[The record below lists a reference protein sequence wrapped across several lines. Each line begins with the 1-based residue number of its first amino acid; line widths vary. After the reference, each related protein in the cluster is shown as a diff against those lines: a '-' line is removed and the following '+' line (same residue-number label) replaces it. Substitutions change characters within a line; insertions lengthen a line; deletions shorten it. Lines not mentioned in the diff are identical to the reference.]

1 MRRVKSRGH
10 GPWLIDMAKYGDHPP
25 LPQRLEALLMED
37 VHTVFIK
44 ADCPPRVK
52 RGTIGQLKLVEVEGA
67 DDGQW
72 DTLRMESLQEEL
84 VGMIDEHRHR
94 SDCFLEIDR
103 KGCQVLQLGDLR
115 ISCAWPPFAD
125 AREITIVRPVAKLSL
140 GEYELDQRLIDRLAD
155 HHRGVFICGRPGSG
169 KTTLAQAIAEY
180 LDTEI
185 GAMVKTMEAPRDLQ
199 LADRITQYAPL
210 EGDLEKTAEIIF
222 LVRPDFVI
230 FDEVRRA
237 RDFEIFADVRLAGV
251 GLLGVTHANSA
262 LEAIQRLI
270 GKVELGLV
278 SQVLDTIIHVEAGK
292 IEQVMELRMTV
303 KPPTGMQEELARP
316 VIEVVEFPSGKITH
330 EMFAFGSEIAV
341 VPVEGR
347 ETGGA
352 LSPLKTL
359 ARDQLVQII
368 RQWVGVECQVQ
379 FKGESSATIYAPQ
392 NMIPTLIGKGGENV
406 RQLQDELGGMHL
418 NIESFDEMPESLGAS
433 SNPNWRET
441 SDRRSRDGKAW
452 EQNGRGNNPRKSK
465 GKKNRR

>member
-1 MRRVKSRGH
+1 
-10 GPWLIDMAKYGDHPP
+10 MAKHGDHPE
-25 LPQRLEALLMED
+25 LPILIEQLLMDD
-37 VHTVFIK
+37 VHTVFLK

-52 RGTIGQLKLVEVEGA
+52 RGTIGELRLVEVEET
-67 DDGQW
+67 DDQW
-72 DTLRMESLQEEL
+72 DTMRLEAMQEEL
-84 VGMIDEHRHR
+84 VDLAHQNKQR

-103 KGCQVLQLGDLR
+103 KGCQVVQLGDLR
-115 ISCAWPPFAD
+115 IACAWPPFAD
-125 AREITIVRPVAKLSL
+125 AREITIVRPVAKLSIDD
-140 GEYELDQRLIDRLAD
+140 YELDERLVERLSN

-180 LDTEI
+180 LDNDL

-278 SQVLDTIIHVEAGK
+278 SQVLDTILHVEAGK
-292 IEQVMELRMTV
+292 IQQVLELRMTV
-303 KPPTGMQEELARP
+303 KAPTGMQEELARP

-341 VPVEGR
+341 VPVEGL
-347 ETGGA
+347 TQKISPIKA
-352 LSPLKTL
+352 LAKDSLVRNI
-359 ARDQLVQII
+359 RDWI
-368 RQWVGVECQVQ
+368 GVECQVQ
-379 FKGESSATIYAPQ
+379 FTSNTAANIYVPTNMVAT
-392 NMIPTLIGKGGENV
+392 LVGKGGTNI
-406 RQLQDELGGMHL
+406 RQLQDDLGGISL
-418 NIESFDEMPESLGAS
+418 SVKTFDEMPDNLPR
-433 SNPNWRET
+433 PNSQWEDPQ
-441 SDRRSRDGKAW
+441 DRRSRDGKVW
-452 EQNGRGNNPRKSK
+452 ENSGKGRRRKERK
-465 GKKNRR
+465 GRR

>member
-1 MRRVKSRGH
+1 
-10 GPWLIDMAKYGDHPP
+10 MAKHGDHPE
-25 LPQRLEALLMED
+25 LPEVVESLLGDD
-37 VHTVFIK
+37 VHTLFLK

-52 RGTIGQLKLVEVEGA
+52 RGNIGELKLVEVEQ
-67 DDGQW
+67 DDGNW
-72 DTLRMESLQEEL
+72 DTIRMESLQEEFEL
-84 VGMIDEHRHR
+84 AEQNKHR

-103 KGCQVLQLGDLR
+103 KGCQVVQLGDLR
-115 ISCAWPPFAD
+115 IACAWPPFAD
-125 AREITIVRPVAKLSL
+125 AREITIVRPVAKLSISD
-140 GEYELDQRLIDRLAD
+140 YELDERLIERLSN

-180 LDTEI
+180 LDNDLGT
-185 GAMVKTMEAPRDLQ
+185 MVKTMEAPRDLQ

-278 SQVLDTIIHVEAGK
+278 SQVLDTILHVEAGQ
-292 IEQVMELRMTV
+292 IQQVLELRMTV

-341 VPVEGR
+341 VPVEGQTGQISPIRALAKDSLVRKIR
-347 ETGGA
+347 EW
-352 LSPLKTL
+352 
-359 ARDQLVQII
+359 I
-368 RQWVGVECQVQ
+368 GVESQVK
-379 FKGESSATIYAPQ
+379 FTTNSNANVYVPA
-392 NMIPTLIGKGGENV
+392 NMVSTLVGKGGSNI
-406 RQLQDELGGMHL
+406 RQLQDELGG
-418 NIESFDEMPESLGAS
+418 ISISVKTFDEMPESLERP
-433 SNPNWRET
+433 NPYWEDVQ
-441 SDRRSRDGKAW
+441 DRRSRSSRAW
-452 EQNGRGNNPRKSK
+452 EHSGKSQRRKARKGRR
-465 GKKNRR
+465 

>member
-1 MRRVKSRGH
+1 
-10 GPWLIDMAKYGDHPP
+10 MATHGDHPP
-25 LPQRLEALLMED
+25 LPSHLESLLGED
-37 VHTVFIK
+37 VHTVFLK

-52 RGTIGQLKLVEVEGA
+52 QGTIGSLKLTEVEGDA
-67 DDGQW
+67 TVW
-72 DTLRMESLQEEL
+72 DTLQLEQLEEEL
-84 VGMIDEHRHR
+84 MTVVEEHRGR

-103 KGCQVLQLGDLR
+103 KGCRVIQLGDLR
-115 ISCAWPPFAD
+115 ITSAWPPFSD
-125 AREITIVRPVAKLSL
+125 AREITVVRPVAKLSL
-140 GEYELDQRLIDRLAD
+140 GDYDLDQRLIERLRN

-180 LDTEI
+180 LDTDV

-278 SQVLDTIIHVEAGK
+278 SQVLDTILHVESGA
-292 IEQVMELRMTV
+292 IQQVLELRMTV

-316 VIEVVEFPSGKITH
+316 VIEVVEFPSGKLTH

-341 VPVEGR
+341 VPVSGGSGEGGSPAWRLAAEELKR
-347 ETGGA
+347 EASRLTGISVLHAKFLTDSSADIFVDDSAVGA
-352 LSPLKTL
+352 MVGPGG
-359 ARDQLVQII
+359 DGI
-368 RQWVGVECQVQ
+368 RQLEKDMGKIKLNVKSVTELPRALRKRVE
-379 FKGESSATIYAPQ
+379 KESWGAGDLEDWRSRSGRQWEHT
-392 NMIPTLIGKGGENV
+392 GKKRKGG
-406 RQLQDELGGMHL
+406 R
-418 NIESFDEMPESLGAS
+418 
-433 SNPNWRET
+433 
-441 SDRRSRDGKAW
+441 
-452 EQNGRGNNPRKSK
+452 K
-465 GKKNRR
+465 GKRGRR

>member
-1 MRRVKSRGH
+1 
-10 GPWLIDMAKYGDHPP
+10 MAKYGDHPA
-25 LPQRLEALLMED
+25 LPQRLEDLLMED

-52 RGTIGQLKLVEVEGA
+52 RGSIGQLRLVDVEGA
-67 DDGQW
+67 DDGKW

-84 VGMIDEHRHR
+84 VGLVDEHRHR

-103 KGCQVLQLGDLR
+103 KGCQVIQLGDLR

-140 GEYELDQRLIDRLAD
+140 GDYELDQRLIDRLAD

-180 LDTEI
+180 LDTDV

-278 SQVLDTIIHVEAGK
+278 SQVLDTIIHVEAGQ

-347 ETGGA
+347 KEGA
-352 LSPLKTL
+352 LSPMKTL
-359 ARDQLVQII
+359 ARDQLVHII
-368 RQWVGVECQVQ
+368 QQWVGVQCQVQ

-392 NMIPTLIGKGGENV
+392 NMISTLIGKGGENV
-406 RQLQDELGGMHL
+406 RQLQDELGGMQL
-418 NIESFDEMPESLGAS
+418 NIESFDEMPESMGAPT
-433 SNPNWRET
+433 NPHWRDV
-441 SDRRSRDGKAW
+441 SDRRSRGGRAW
-452 EQNGRGNNPRKSK
+452 EHNARGTKPRKNK
-465 GKKNRR
+465 GKKNRK

>member
-1 MRRVKSRGH
+1 
-10 GPWLIDMAKYGDHPP
+10 MATFSSHPD
-25 LPQRLEALLMED
+25 LPEILENLLEDD
-37 VHTVFIK
+37 VHTLFLK
-44 ADCPPRVK
+44 ADCPPRTK
-52 RGTIGQLKLVEVEGA
+52 AGGIGDLRLADVEGA
-67 DDGQW
+67 DDGGW
-72 DTLRMESLQEEL
+72 DTLRLESLQEEILTL
-84 VGMIDEHRHR
+84 VDDNRDR

-103 KGCQVLQLGDLR
+103 KGCQVIQLGDLR

-140 GEYELDQRLIDRLAD
+140 SDYEIDPKLISRLSD

-180 LDTEI
+180 LDEDV

-199 LADRITQYAPL
+199 LANRITQYAPL

-278 SQVLDTIIHVEAGK
+278 SQVLDTILHVEAGQ
-292 IEQVMELRMTV
+292 IQQVLELRMTV
-303 KPPTGMQEELARP
+303 KPPSGMQEELARP

-341 VPVEGR
+341 VPVDGVNSG
-347 ETGGA
+347 TGI
-352 LSPLKTL
+352 SPIAAL
-359 ARDQLVQII
+359 ARDQLVNKI
-368 RQWVGVECQVQ
+368 RDWVGVQCGV
-379 FKGESSATIYAPQ
+379 KITGTNSAEIYAPKGVVS
-392 NMIPTLIGKGGENV
+392 TLIGKGGENI
-406 RQLQDELGGMHL
+406 RDLQEELGGMKL
-418 NIESFDEMPESLGAS
+418 SVSSFAEMPDDVHVAIEDHYETLERRARES
-433 SNPNWRET
+433 R
-441 SDRRSRDGKAW
+441 AW
-452 EQNGRGNNPRKSK
+452 ENPKRGRKSK
-465 GKKNRR
+465 KRRR

>member
-1 MRRVKSRGH
+1 
-10 GPWLIDMAKYGDHPP
+10 
-25 LPQRLEALLMED
+25 MED

-52 RGTIGQLKLVEVEGA
+52 RGSIGQLRLVDVEGA
-67 DDGQW
+67 DDGKW

-84 VGMIDEHRHR
+84 VGLIDEHRHR

-103 KGCQVLQLGDLR
+103 KGCQVIQLGDLR

-140 GEYELDQRLIDRLAD
+140 GDYELDQRLIDRLAD

-180 LDTEI
+180 LDTDV

-278 SQVLDTIIHVEAGK
+278 SQVLDTIIHVEAGQ

-347 ETGGA
+347 KQGA
-352 LSPLKTL
+352 LSPMKTL
-359 ARDQLVQII
+359 ARDQLVHII
-368 RQWVGVECQVQ
+368 QQWVGVQCQVQ

-392 NMIPTLIGKGGENV
+392 NMISTLIGKGGENV
-406 RQLQDELGGMHL
+406 RQLQDELGGMQL
-418 NIESFDEMPESLGAS
+418 NIESFDEMPESMGAP
-433 SNPNWRET
+433 SNPHWRDV
-441 SDRRSRDGKAW
+441 SDRRSRGGRAW
-452 EQNGRGNNPRKSK
+452 EHNARGTKPRKNK
-465 GKKNRR
+465 GKNNRK

>member
-1 MRRVKSRGH
+1 
-10 GPWLIDMAKYGDHPP
+10 
-25 LPQRLEALLMED
+25 MED

-52 RGTIGQLKLVEVEGA
+52 RGSIGQLRLVDVEGA
-67 DDGQW
+67 DDGKW

-84 VGMIDEHRHR
+84 VGLVDEHRHR

-103 KGCQVLQLGDLR
+103 KGCQVIQLGDLR
-115 ISCAWPPFAD
+115 VSCAWPPFSD

-140 GEYELDQRLIDRLAD
+140 GDYELDQRLIDRLAD

-180 LDTEI
+180 LDTDV

-278 SQVLDTIIHVEAGK
+278 SQVLDTIIHVEAGQ
-292 IEQVMELRMTV
+292 IEQVVELRMTV

-347 ETGGA
+347 KQGV
-352 LSPLKTL
+352 LSPMKTL
-359 ARDQLVQII
+359 ARDQLVHII
-368 RQWVGVECQVQ
+368 QQWVGVQCQVQ

-392 NMIPTLIGKGGENV
+392 NMISTLIGKGGENV
-406 RQLQDELGGMHL
+406 RQLQDELGGMQL
-418 NIESFDEMPESLGAS
+418 NIESFDEMPESMGAP
-433 SNPNWRET
+433 SNPPWRDV
-441 SDRRSRDGKAW
+441 SDRRSRGGGAW
-452 EQNGRGNNPRKSK
+452 EHNARGTKPRKNK
-465 GKKNRR
+465 GKKNRK

>member
-1 MRRVKSRGH
+1 
-10 GPWLIDMAKYGDHPP
+10 MATHGDHPS
-25 LPQRLEALLMED
+25 LPEHLESLLAAD
-37 VHTVFIK
+37 VHTVFLK
-44 ADCPPRVK
+44 ADCPARVK
-52 RGTIGQLKLVEVEGA
+52 RGDIGTLRLVEL
-67 DDGQW
+67 DDDPTQW
-72 DTLRMESLQEEL
+72 DTLTLEQLEDDL
-84 VGMIDEHRHR
+84 VHLVEEHRHR

-103 KGCQVLQLGDLR
+103 KGCRVIQLGDLR
-115 ISCAWPPFAD
+115 ITSAWPPFSD
-125 AREITIVRPVAKLSL
+125 AREITVVRPVAKLSL
-140 GEYELDQRLIDRLAD
+140 GDYDLDQRLVDRLRN

-180 LDTEI
+180 LDTDV
-185 GAMVKTMEAPRDLQ
+185 GALVKTMEAPRDLQ

-278 SQVLDTIIHVEAGK
+278 SQVLDTILHVESGQ
-292 IEQVMELRMTV
+292 IQQVLELRMTV

-316 VIEVVEFPSGKITH
+316 VIEVVEFPSGKLTH

-347 ETGGA
+347 GGGHE
-352 LSPLKTL
+352 LSPVKAMAKQHIVDT
-359 ARDQLVQII
+359 V
-368 RQWVGVECQVQ
+368 RQWVGVECQVK
-379 FKGESSATIYAPQ
+379 FTSESSAVIYAPS
-392 NMIPTLIGKGGENV
+392 NMISTLVGRGGESV
-406 RQLQDELGGMHL
+406 KQLQNELGGL
-418 NIESFDEMPESLGAS
+418 RLSIESFDDMPEGLDQ
-433 SNPNWRET
+433 PNRFWYENKRQNN
-441 SDRRSRDGKAW
+441 GW
-452 EQNGRGNNPRKSK
+452 ENNRGK
-465 GKKNRR
+465 GKSGRKKSRR

>member
-1 MRRVKSRGH
+1 
-10 GPWLIDMAKYGDHPP
+10 MAKHGDHPE
-25 LPQRLEALLMED
+25 LPSLIEALLMED
-37 VHTVFIK
+37 VHTVFLK

-52 RGTIGQLKLVEVEGA
+52 RGKIGELKLVEIEKN
-67 DDGQW
+67 DGKW
-72 DTLRMESLQEEL
+72 DNLRLESLQEEL
-84 VGMIDEHRHR
+84 VDLANENKHR

-103 KGCQVLQLGDLR
+103 KGCQVIQLGDLR
-115 ISCAWPPFAD
+115 IACAWPPFAD

-140 GEYELDQRLIDRLAD
+140 GDYELDKRLIERLSN
-155 HHRGVFICGRPGSG
+155 HHRGIFICGRPGSG

-180 LDTEI
+180 LDEDLGT
-185 GAMVKTMEAPRDLQ
+185 MVKTMEAPRDLQ

-278 SQVLDTIIHVEAGK
+278 SQVLDTILHVESGK
-292 IEQVMELRMTV
+292 IQQVLELRMTV

-341 VPVEGR
+341 VPIEGVKQNISPIRALAKDALTRTIR
-347 ETGGA
+347 E
-352 LSPLKTL
+352 
-359 ARDQLVQII
+359 
-368 RQWVGVECQVQ
+368 WVGVESQVH
-379 FKGESSATIYAPQ
+379 FTSDSAANIYVSDNMVSTIV
-392 NMIPTLIGKGGENV
+392 GKGGTNI
-406 RQLQDELGGMHL
+406 RQIQDELGGISL
-418 NIESFDEMPESLGAS
+418 SVKTFDEMPESLERP
-433 SNPNWRET
+433 NPYWEDVQ
-441 SDRRSRDGKAW
+441 DRRSRASRAW
-452 EQNGRGNNPRKSK
+452 ENSGKSQRRKARKGRR
-465 GKKNRR
+465 

>member
-1 MRRVKSRGH
+1 
-10 GPWLIDMAKYGDHPP
+10 MAKHGDHPE
-25 LPQRLEALLMED
+25 LPILIEQLLMDD
-37 VHTVFIK
+37 VHTVFLK

-52 RGTIGQLKLVEVEGA
+52 RGTIGELKLVEIEES
-67 DDGQW
+67 DGQW
-72 DTLRMESLQEEL
+72 DTLRLEAMQEEL
-84 VGMIDEHRHR
+84 VDLAHQNKQR

-103 KGCQVLQLGDLR
+103 KGCQVVQLGDLR
-115 ISCAWPPFAD
+115 IACTWPPFAD
-125 AREITIVRPVAKLSL
+125 AREITIVRPVAKLSISD
-140 GEYELDQRLIDRLAD
+140 YELDERLVERLSN

-180 LDTEI
+180 LDNDL

-278 SQVLDTIIHVEAGK
+278 SQVLDTILHVEAGK
-292 IEQVMELRMTV
+292 IQQVLELRMTV
-303 KPPTGMQEELARP
+303 KAPTGMQEELARP

-341 VPVEGR
+341 VPVEGL
-347 ETGGA
+347 TQKTSPIKA
-352 LSPLKTL
+352 L
-359 ARDQLVQII
+359 A
-368 RQWVGVECQVQ
+368 
-379 FKGESSATIYAPQ
+379 
-392 NMIPTLIGKGGENV
+392 
-406 RQLQDELGGMHL
+406 
-418 NIESFDEMPESLGAS
+418 
-433 SNPNWRET
+433 
-441 SDRRSRDGKAW
+441 
-452 EQNGRGNNPRKSK
+452 
-465 GKKNRR
+465 

>member
-1 MRRVKSRGH
+1 
-10 GPWLIDMAKYGDHPP
+10 MAKHGDHPE
-25 LPQRLEALLMED
+25 LPSLIEALLMED
-37 VHTVFIK
+37 VHTVFLK
-44 ADCPPRVK
+44 ADCPQRVK
-52 RGTIGQLKLVEVEGA
+52 RGKIGELKLVETED
-67 DDGQW
+67 DDGKW
-72 DTLRMESLQEEL
+72 DNLRLESLQEEL
-84 VGMIDEHRHR
+84 VDLANENKHR

-103 KGCQVLQLGDLR
+103 QGCQVIQLGDLR
-115 ISCAWPPFAD
+115 IACAWPPFAD

-140 GEYELDQRLIDRLAD
+140 SDYELDKRLIERLSN
-155 HHRGVFICGRPGSG
+155 HHRGIFICGRPGSG

-180 LDTEI
+180 LDEDLGT
-185 GAMVKTMEAPRDLQ
+185 MVKTMEAPRDLQ

-278 SQVLDTIIHVEAGK
+278 SQVLDTILHVESGK
-292 IEQVMELRMTV
+292 IQQVLELRMTV

-341 VPVEGR
+341 VPVEGVKQNISPILALAKDALTRTIR
-347 ETGGA
+347 E
-352 LSPLKTL
+352 
-359 ARDQLVQII
+359 
-368 RQWVGVECQVQ
+368 WVGVESQVH
-379 FKGESSATIYAPQ
+379 FTSDSAANIYVSD
-392 NMIPTLIGKGGENV
+392 NMISTIVGKGGSNI
-406 RQLQDELGGMHL
+406 RQIQDELGGISL
-418 NIESFDEMPESLGAS
+418 SVKTFDEMPESLERP
-433 SNPNWRET
+433 NPYWEDVQ
-441 SDRRSRDGKAW
+441 DRRSRASRAW
-452 EQNGRGNNPRKSK
+452 EHSGKSQRRKARKGRR
-465 GKKNRR
+465 

>member
-1 MRRVKSRGH
+1 
-10 GPWLIDMAKYGDHPP
+10 MATFSSHPD
-25 LPQRLEALLMED
+25 LPEILENLLDED
-37 VHTVFIK
+37 VHTLFLK
-44 ADCPPRVK
+44 ADCPPRTKAGGIGDLRLSEVK
-52 RGTIGQLKLVEVEGA
+52 GA
-67 DDGQW
+67 DDGGW
-72 DTLRMESLQEEL
+72 DTIRLESLQEEILNL
-84 VGMIDEHRHR
+84 VNENRDR

-103 KGCQVLQLGDLR
+103 KGCQVIQLGDLR

-140 GEYELDQRLIDRLAD
+140 SEYKLDPKLISRLSD

-180 LDTEI
+180 LDEDV

-199 LADRITQYAPL
+199 LANRITQYAPL

-278 SQVLDTIIHVEAGK
+278 SQVLDTILHVESGK
-292 IEQVMELRMTV
+292 IQQVLELKMTV
-303 KPPTGMQEELARP
+303 KPPSGMQEELARP
-316 VIEVVEFPSGKITH
+316 VIEVVEFPSGKVTH

-341 VPVEGR
+341 VPVSGVN
-347 ETGGA
+347 TASGPTPVA
-352 LSPLKTL
+352 AL
-359 ARDQLVQII
+359 ARDQLVKKV
-368 RQWVGVECQVQ
+368 RDWVGVQCAV
-379 FKGESSATIYAPQ
+379 KITGINSAEIYAPKG
-392 NMIPTLIGKGGENV
+392 MVATLIGKGGENI
-406 RQLQDELGGMHL
+406 RDLQEELGGMKL
-418 NIESFDEMPESLGAS
+418 SVSSFSEMPNDVKFTPEERYETLERRAKESQ
-433 SNPNWRET
+433 
-441 SDRRSRDGKAW
+441 AW
-452 EQNGRGNNPRKSK
+452 EYSKKGRKSRK
-465 GKKNRR
+465 RRR

>member
-1 MRRVKSRGH
+1 
-10 GPWLIDMAKYGDHPP
+10 MATHGDHPA
-25 LPQRLEALLMED
+25 LPDHLESLLMDD
-37 VHTVFIK
+37 VHTVFLK

-52 RGTIGQLKLVEVEGA
+52 RGAIGSLRLVEVEESTTA
-67 DDGQW
+67 W
-72 DTLRMESLQEEL
+72 DTLLLEQAEEDL
-84 VGMIDEHRHR
+84 MTIVEENRHR

-103 KGCQVLQLGDLR
+103 KGCRVLQLGDLR
-115 ISCAWPPFAD
+115 ITSAWPPFSD

-140 GEYELDQRLIDRLAD
+140 GDYDLDERLIERLRN

-180 LDTEI
+180 LDTDV
-185 GAMVKTMEAPRDLQ
+185 GAVVKTMEDPRDLQ

-278 SQVLDTIIHVEAGK
+278 SQVLDTILHVESGR
-292 IEQVMELRMTV
+292 IQQVLELRMTV

-316 VIEVVEFPSGKITH
+316 VIEVVEFPSGKLTH

-341 VPVEGR
+341 VPLEGR
-347 ETGGA
+347 TSTD
-352 LSPLKTL
+352 LSPIKAMAKERIVET
-359 ARDQLVQII
+359 V
-368 RQWVGVECQVQ
+368 RQWVGVDCQVR
-379 FKGESSATIYAPQ
+379 FSSDSSAVIYAPS
-392 NMIPTLIGKGGENV
+392 NMIATLVGRGGENV
-406 RQLQDELGGMHL
+406 KQLQNELGGMRL
-418 NIESFDEMPESLGAS
+418 SIESFEDMPEGMEQ
-433 SNPNWRET
+433 PNGFWQ
-441 SDRRSRDGKAW
+441 DKRRKGNGW
-452 EQNGRGNNPRKSK
+452 ENPRRK
-465 GKKNRR
+465 GKSARRQQRKK

>member
-1 MRRVKSRGH
+1 
-10 GPWLIDMAKYGDHPP
+10 MAKYGDHPA
-25 LPQRLEALLMED
+25 LPQRLEDLLMED

-52 RGTIGQLKLVEVEGA
+52 RGSIGQLRLVDVEGA
-67 DDGQW
+67 DDGKW

-84 VGMIDEHRHR
+84 VGLIDEHRHR

-103 KGCQVLQLGDLR
+103 KGCQVIQLGDLR

-140 GEYELDQRLIDRLAD
+140 GDYELDQRLIDRLAD

-180 LDTEI
+180 LDTDV

-210 EGDLEKTAEIIF
+210 GGDLEKTAEIIF

-278 SQVLDTIIHVEAGK
+278 SQVLDTIIHVEAGQ

-347 ETGGA
+347 KQGA
-352 LSPLKTL
+352 LSPMKTL
-359 ARDQLVQII
+359 ARDQLVHII
-368 RQWVGVECQVQ
+368 QQWVGVQCQVQ

-392 NMIPTLIGKGGENV
+392 NMISTLIGKGGENV
-406 RQLQDELGGMHL
+406 RQLQDELGGMQL
-418 NIESFDEMPESLGAS
+418 NIESFDEMPESMGAP
-433 SNPNWRET
+433 SNPHWRDV
-441 SDRRSRDGKAW
+441 SDRRSRGGRAW
-452 EQNGRGNNPRKSK
+452 EHNARGTKPRKNK
-465 GKKNRR
+465 GKNNRK

>member
-1 MRRVKSRGH
+1 
-10 GPWLIDMAKYGDHPP
+10 MATFSSHPD
-25 LPQRLEALLMED
+25 LPEILENLLDED
-37 VHTVFIK
+37 VHTLFLK
-44 ADCPPRVK
+44 ADCPPRTK
-52 RGTIGQLKLVEVEGA
+52 AGGIGDLRLSEVEGA
-67 DDGQW
+67 DDGGW
-72 DTLRMESLQEEL
+72 DTIRLESLQEEILNL
-84 VGMIDEHRHR
+84 VNENRDR

-103 KGCQVLQLGDLR
+103 KGCQVIQLGDLR

-140 GEYELDQRLIDRLAD
+140 GEYDLDPKLISRLSD

-180 LDTEI
+180 LDEDV

-199 LADRITQYAPL
+199 LANRITQYAPL

-278 SQVLDTIIHVEAGK
+278 SQVLDTILHVESGK
-292 IEQVMELRMTV
+292 IQQVLELKMTV
-303 KPPTGMQEELARP
+303 KPPSGMQEELARP
-316 VIEVVEFPSGKITH
+316 VIEVVEFPSGKVTH

-341 VPVEGR
+341 VPVSGVN
-347 ETGGA
+347 TASGPTPIA
-352 LSPLKTL
+352 AL
-359 ARDQLVQII
+359 ARDQLVKKI
-368 RQWVGVECQVQ
+368 RDWVGVQCAV
-379 FKGESSATIYAPQ
+379 KITGTNSAEIYAPKG
-392 NMIPTLIGKGGENV
+392 MVATLIGKGGENI
-406 RQLQDELGGMHL
+406 RDLQEELGGMKL
-418 NIESFDEMPESLGAS
+418 SVSPFSEMPNDVKFTPEERYETLERRAKESQ
-433 SNPNWRET
+433 
-441 SDRRSRDGKAW
+441 AW
-452 EQNGRGNNPRKSK
+452 EYSKKGRKSRK
-465 GKKNRR
+465 RRR

>member
-1 MRRVKSRGH
+1 
-10 GPWLIDMAKYGDHPP
+10 MATHGDHPA
-25 LPQRLEALLMED
+25 LPDHLESLLMDD
-37 VHTVFIK
+37 VHTVFLK

-52 RGTIGQLKLVEVEGA
+52 RGAIGSLRLVEVEESTTA
-67 DDGQW
+67 W
-72 DTLRMESLQEEL
+72 DTLLLEQAEEDL
-84 VGMIDEHRHR
+84 MTIVEENRHR

-103 KGCQVLQLGDLR
+103 KGCRVLQLGDLR
-115 ISCAWPPFAD
+115 ITSAWPPFSD

-140 GEYELDQRLIDRLAD
+140 GDYDLDERLIERLRN

-180 LDTEI
+180 LDTDV
-185 GAMVKTMEAPRDLQ
+185 GAVVKTMEAPRDLQ

-278 SQVLDTIIHVEAGK
+278 SQVLDTILHVESGR
-292 IEQVMELRMTV
+292 IQQVLELRMTV

-316 VIEVVEFPSGKITH
+316 VIEVVEFPSGKLTH

-341 VPVEGR
+341 VPLEGR
-347 ETGGA
+347 TSTD
-352 LSPLKTL
+352 LSPIKAMAKERIVET
-359 ARDQLVQII
+359 V
-368 RQWVGVECQVQ
+368 RQWVGVDCQVR
-379 FKGESSATIYAPQ
+379 FSSDSSAVIYAPS
-392 NMIPTLIGKGGENV
+392 NMIATLVGRGGENV
-406 RQLQDELGGMHL
+406 KQLQNELGGMRL
-418 NIESFDEMPESLGAS
+418 SIESFEDMPEGMEQ
-433 SNPNWRET
+433 PNGFWQ
-441 SDRRSRDGKAW
+441 DKRRKGNGW
-452 EQNGRGNNPRKSK
+452 ENPRRK
-465 GKKNRR
+465 GKSARRQQRKK

>member
-1 MRRVKSRGH
+1 
-10 GPWLIDMAKYGDHPP
+10 MAKFGDHPP
-25 LPQRLEALLMED
+25 LPQPIEDLLMD
-37 VHTVFIK
+37 LVHTVFLK

-52 RGTIGQLKLVEVEGA
+52 QGSIGDLKLIEVESE
-67 DDGQW
+67 QNW
-72 DTLRMESLQEEL
+72 DTLRMEALQEEL
-84 VGMIDEHRHR
+84 GDLVEENRHR

-103 KGCQVLQLGDLR
+103 KGCKVIQLGDLR
-115 ISCAWPPFAD
+115 IACAWPPFAD

-140 GEYELDQRLIDRLAD
+140 DHYELDERLIERLAD

-180 LDTEI
+180 LDTKI

-278 SQVLDTIIHVEAGK
+278 SQVLDTIIHVEAGQ
-292 IEQVMELRMTV
+292 IQQVLELRMTV

-347 ETGGA
+347 AAVGV
-352 LSPLKTL
+352 SPLKAL
-359 ARDQLVQII
+359 ARDQLVHMIQ
-368 RQWVGVECQVQ
+368 QWVGVQCQVQ
-379 FKGESSATIYAPQ
+379 FKGETSATIYAPQ
-392 NMIPTLIGKGGENV
+392 NMISTLIGKGGENV
-406 RQLQDELGGMHL
+406 RQLQEELGGMHL
-418 NIESFDEMPESLGAS
+418 NIESFEDMPEGLRA
-433 SNPNWRET
+433 PKKAHWEDDE
-441 SDRRSRDGKAW
+441 SDRRSKGSRSW
-452 EQNGRGNNPRKSK
+452 ENQGRGSKPRK
-465 GKKNRR
+465 GKNNRR

>member
-1 MRRVKSRGH
+1 
-10 GPWLIDMAKYGDHPP
+10 MAKYGDPPP
-25 LPQRLEALLMED
+25 LPQRLEELLMED

-52 RGTIGQLKLVEVEGA
+52 RGSIGQLRLVDVEEA

-84 VGMIDEHRHR
+84 VGLVDEHRHR

-103 KGCQVLQLGDLR
+103 KGCQVIQLGDLR

-140 GEYELDQRLIDRLAD
+140 GDYELDQRLIDRLAD

-180 LDTEI
+180 LDTDV

-262 LEAIQRLI
+262 LEAIQRVI
-270 GKVELGLV
+270 GKGELGLV
-278 SQVLDTIIHVEAGK
+278 SQVLDTIIHGEAGR

-330 EMFAFGSEIAV
+330 EMVAFGSEIAV

-347 ETGGA
+347 TQGA
-352 LSPLKTL
+352 LSPMKTL
-359 ARDQLVQII
+359 ARDQLVHII
-368 RQWVGVECQVQ
+368 QQWVGVQCQVQ
-379 FKGESSATIYAPQ
+379 FKGEGSATIYAPQ
-392 NMIPTLIGKGGENV
+392 NMISTLIGKGGENV
-406 RQLQDELGGMHL
+406 RQLQDELGGMQL
-418 NIESFDEMPESLGAS
+418 NIESFDEMPESLGAPA
-433 SNPNWRET
+433 NPHWRDV
-441 SDRRSRDGKAW
+441 SDRRSKGSRAW
-452 EQNGRGNNPRKSK
+452 EHNARGTKPRKNK